1 MTPVLDG
8 RLQSRVWITAVIGGI
23 WTLLIGPFL
32 PGTGGAS
39 LGDVYRN
46 LYIVLGCVLV
56 LGLVWELIYHG
67 LQQYRWEKDWPT
79 FYGFLTMIN
88 EGIVVWALIKYVG
101 VGPLLDAG
109 EVPLSTFL
117 VHFITTWLVTWLW
130 ANGPMRVMFIRWRYN
145 GGRIVGGV

>member
-8 RLQSRVWITAVIGGI
+8 RLQSRVWILVVIGGI
-23 WTLLIGPFL
+23 WTLFIGLFL

-46 LYIVLGCVLV
+46 LFIVLLIVLV
-56 LGLVWELIYHG
+56 LGIVWELIYHG
-67 LQQYRWEKDWPT
+67 IQQYRWEKDWPT
-79 FYGFLTMIN
+79 FYGFLTMFN
-88 EGIVVWALIKYVG
+88 EGIVVWIILKYVG
-101 VGPLLDAG
+101 VGGLLEPG
-109 EVPLSTFL
+109 EVALSSFL
-117 VHFITTWLVTWLW
+117 THFITTWIVTWLW